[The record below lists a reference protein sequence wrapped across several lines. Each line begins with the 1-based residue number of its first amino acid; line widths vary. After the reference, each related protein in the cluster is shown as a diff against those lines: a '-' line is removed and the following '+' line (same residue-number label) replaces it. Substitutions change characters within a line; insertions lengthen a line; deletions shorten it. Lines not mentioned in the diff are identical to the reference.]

1 MGEVAVRMKVMPDS
15 IEVDLSQI
23 KENIKSALPSY
34 ARLHA
39 IEEMPIAFGLK
50 ALIVVA
56 IMGDRAGGTEELE
69 SNIGKI
75 PHVESVEVEEVGLL

>member
-1 MGEVAVRMKVMPDS
+1 MGDVAVRMRVMPES
-15 IEVDLSQI
+15 IEVDLAQI
-23 KENIKSALPSY
+23 KEKIRGVIPPY
-34 ARLHA
+34 TRLHA
-39 IEEMPIAFGLK
+39 VEEMPVAFGLK

-75 PHVESVEVEEVGLL
+75 PGVESVVVEEVGLL